1 MRGCVCRASS
11 PSSVTHMKMI
21 VLCNSR
27 AVPRPRRR
35 RALTSPPRSS
45 TKKARII
52 GLCATT
58 GAEPAR
64 PTVCG
69 SCVGSPVSTRVP
81 GTHSAAVRGSFLELA
96 VGGLAATES
105 AALGHLG
112 DTVLLPNSPWMALLR
127 PGGPWDGPQTW
138 QEPARPHLP
147 VRLSGRGRARPKTT
161 RLPWPR
167 ADFLQPPLRRRRE
180 PAASGCC
187 YFKRGSRGAR

>member
-1 MRGCVCRASS
+1 MSGCLCRESS
-11 PSSVTHMKMI
+11 PSSVRHMRMI
-21 VLCNSR
+21 LLCNSR

-35 RALTSPPRSS
+35 MALTSPLRSS

-69 SCVGSPVSTRVP
+69 SCVGSLVSTRVP
-81 GTHSAAVRGSFLELA
+81 GTHSAAVRGSFLELP
-96 VGGLAATES
+96 VGGLAATGS

-112 DTVLLPNSPWMALLR
+112 DTALLPDSPWTALLQPGGRGTVLRLGRSR
-127 PGGPWDGPQTW
+127 PGPTCLYAFQEGEGPGP
-138 QEPARPHLP
+138 R
-147 VRLSGRGRARPKTT
+147 RRGCRGPGLTSCS
-161 RLPWPR
+161 
-167 ADFLQPPLRRRRE
+167 PPPQRRE

-187 YFKRGSRGAR
+187 YFKHGSRGAR